1 MKTALH
7 ARRSP
12 PAAGAAILLA
22 CLVAL
27 PVQAQPP
34 AAQQPSQAKPPS
46 RAHDPA
52 ATMAAQRQ
60 ALTRLAFLDGTWRGP
75 ARHTTPDGKVH
86 ALVQTERVG
95 PMLDGTVRVIEGR
108 GYGADGGTVFN
119 AFAVLSWDP
128 ALQAYGMRSYAMGHA
143 GDYAFRPTEDGFVW
157 EIPAGPAT
165 IRYTAT
171 IANGTWHE
179 VGERIVADKP
189 PQAFFEMTLQ
199 RIGDSDW
206 PAAGTVPMR

>member
-1 MKTALH
+1 MTAAH
-7 ARRSP
+7 ARRSLP
-12 PAAGAAILLA
+12 TASAAILLA

-27 PVQAQPP
+27 PVQAQTP
-34 AAQQPSQAKPPS
+34 AAQQPSQAKPPP

-52 ATMAAQRQ
+52 AAMAAQRQ
-60 ALTRLAFLDGTWRGP
+60 ALARLAFLDGTWRGP
-75 ARHTTPDGKVH
+75 ARHTTPDGTVH
-86 ALVQTERVG
+86 ELVQTERVG
-95 PMLDGTVRVIEGR
+95 PMLDGTIRVIEGR
-108 GYGADGGTVFN
+108 GYGTDGSTVFN
-119 AFAVLSWDP
+119 AFAVLSWD
-128 ALQAYGMRSYAMGHA
+128 AARQAYGMRSHAMGHA
-143 GDYAFRPTEDGFVW
+143 GDYALLPTEDGFVW

-171 IANGTWHE
+171 VANGTWHE

-206 PAAGTVPMR
+206 PAAGVVPMR